1 MHDEH
6 RDDRHIREDN
16 ELAKI
21 DDCRKVARGHDVCD
35 ECHDA
40 VGGESDDHLHD
51 AHHDA
56 VEAIDDAA
64 EEIGLLRIA
73 IAKLQISKSH
83 KSREDDHGNGR
94 CRASAR
100 QVGEDVRRDKRQDG
114 LRDRGVFV
122 ILDSDLWTAL
132 RRAVRQRTSR
142 PARGALLD
150 SGPQAALQRAAR
162 KSTR

>member
-1 MHDEH
+1 MHNEH

-73 IAKLQISKSH
+73 IAKLQISMSH

-94 CRASAR
+94 CRAR
-100 QVGEDVRRDKRQDG
+100 TGQVGEEVRRDE
-114 LRDRGVFV
+114 DRMVCGIVV
-122 ILDSDLWTAL
+122 S
-132 RRAVRQRTSR
+132 S
-142 PARGALLD
+142 
-150 SGPQAALQRAAR
+150 
-162 KSTR
+162 

>member
-1 MHDEH
+1 MHNEH
-6 RDDRHIREDN
+6 RDDRHIREDD

-21 DDCRKVARGHDVCD
+21 DDCRKVTRGHDVCD
-35 ECHDA
+35 ERHDA

-94 CRASAR
+94 CRAGAR
-100 QVGEDVRRDKRQDG
+100 QVGEDIRRDKRQDG

-122 ILDSDLWTAL
+122 ILGSDSNA
-132 RRAVRQRTSR
+132 R
-142 PARGALLD
+142 PA
-150 SGPQAALQRAAR
+150 AR
-162 KSTR
+162 CPTADLKARP